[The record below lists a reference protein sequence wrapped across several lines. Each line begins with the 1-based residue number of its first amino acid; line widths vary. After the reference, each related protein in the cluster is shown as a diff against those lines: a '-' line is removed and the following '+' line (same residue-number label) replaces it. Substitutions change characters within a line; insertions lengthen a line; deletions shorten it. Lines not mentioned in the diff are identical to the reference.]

1 MTARFA
7 SILCLLLVLFALPSL
22 AQQLLIT
29 EDKFTALY
37 VEALRA
43 QVPEVEIQ
51 VTGRM
56 ELTLDYDGEQVR
68 SYLDNAYARYSGA
81 PDRLDEII
89 SDYVLATVESLHA
102 HDAKTDVARIV
113 PVIKEAGYLEG
124 LGEGVVGDEA
134 AEIAHERYND
144 HLIILYAEDTPH
156 NIRYLGEE
164 HLDELGVDRAG
175 LRQTAIDNLDRLL
188 PDVEA
193 RGADGTY
200 MLIADGNYEASLLLF
215 DDIWSGDIWT
225 TGSLP
230 VAGEV
235 VIAVPA
241 RDVLV
246 VTGSRDAAG
255 LAMLRE
261 IAADVVAN
269 DPYYLT
275 DQLFIYRDGRFQ
287 PFEG

>member
-7 SILCLLLVLFALPSL
+7 SIPCLLLVLLALPSL
-22 AQQLLIT
+22 AQQSLIT

-89 SDYVLATVESLHA
+89 SDYVLATVESLQA

-215 DDIWSGDIWT
+215 DDIWTGDIWRDGT
-225 TGSLP
+225 LP
-230 VAGEV
+230 VTGDL
-235 VIAVPA
+235 VIAVPT
-241 RDVLV
+241 RDLLL
-246 VTGSRDAAG
+246 VTGSRDKDG
-255 LAMLRE
+255 LALLRE
-261 IAADVVAN
+261 IADQAVAE
-269 DPYYLT
+269 DPYSLT
-275 DQLFIYRDGRFQ
+275 SQLFIYRGGGFLPFDG
-287 PFEG
+287 